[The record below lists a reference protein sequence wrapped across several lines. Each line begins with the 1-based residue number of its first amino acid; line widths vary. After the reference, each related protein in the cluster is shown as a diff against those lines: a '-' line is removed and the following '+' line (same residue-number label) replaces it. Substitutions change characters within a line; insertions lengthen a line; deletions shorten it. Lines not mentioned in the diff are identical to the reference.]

1 MAQETT
7 PAETDPIDPAQG
19 GEIGQEPDYK
29 ALYENALKELRKDPR
44 TRTQHRPLHH
54 ASWLV
59 SDADAP

>member
-7 PAETDPIDPAQG
+7 SAETDPIDSAQG
-19 GEIGQEPDYK
+19 GETGQEPDYK
-29 ALYENALKELRKDPR
+29 ALYENALKESRKDPR

-59 SDADAP
+59 SAADAP

>member
-29 ALYENALKELRKDPR
+29 ALYENALKESRKDPR
-44 TRTQHRPLHH
+44 TRTQQRPLHH

-59 SDADAP
+59 SAADAP

>member
-7 PAETDPIDPAQG
+7 PTETEPTEPAQDG
-19 GEIGQEPDYK
+19 DAGQEPDYK

-59 SDADAP
+59 SAADAP

>member
-7 PAETDPIDPAQG
+7 PAETEPTETAQG
-19 GEIGQEPDYK
+19 GDAGQEPDYK

-59 SDADAP
+59 SATDAP